1 MLAHDLSDTPTY
13 TFAKKYASTEGDE
26 ERAKITIFIKETPT
40 NLACQIDSTTW
51 SGRPCVY
58 SEN

>member
-40 NLACQIDSTTW
+40 NLAI
-51 SGRPCVY
+51 
-58 SEN
+58 

>member
-1 MLAHDLSDTPTY
+1 MLAHDLSYTPNIHLC
-13 TFAKKYASTEGDE
+13 KKYASTEGDE

-51 SGRPCVY
+51 SDRPCVY